1 MMILQNNRYD
11 QVANTLGVVMEWT
24 KSGDDLLVRIDP
36 GEEIHSSLQKLADE
50 VGFNAAAITS
60 GIGRTCENIYGYMNN
75 DGVYI
80 KRNLEPPSE
89 LVSLS
94 GNIARTQDGT
104 PFTHIHCCWTEDDNT
119 VHAGHMFSCTVA
131 VVAEIHLRV
140 MPHAIMTRCPLADVQ
155 LLGLQFS

>member
-1 MMILQNNRYD
+1 MILQNNRYD
-11 QVANTLGVVMEWT
+11 QVANTLGVIMEWT

-60 GIGRTCENIYGYMNN
+60 GIGRTRENIYGYMNN

-94 GNIARTQDGT
+94 GNIARTQDGM
-104 PFTHIHCCWTEDDNT
+104 PLSLIHI
-119 VHAGHMFSCTVA
+119 
-131 VVAEIHLRV
+131 
-140 MPHAIMTRCPLADVQ
+140 
-155 LLGLQFS
+155 